1 MLEFLPET
9 LERYVAASTTP
20 PDALL
25 EELAEETRRCTEMPQ
40 MMVGPVEGALLRVLV
55 RLTGARR
62 VLEVGTF
69 TGYSALC
76 MAMALPED
84 GEIVTCDI
92 DPEAT
97 AIARRFWARSPAGS
111 RIRLCLG
118 PALETIASIE
128 GPIDMA
134 FIDADKPAYIDYW
147 EAIVPRLRIG
157 GLVVADN
164 VLWDGRVADDPSTH
178 DEDTAALAAFNEHV
192 RRDPRVEHV
201 MLAVRDGI
209 TLAVRVP
216 DGPGA
221 GA

>member
-1 MLEFLPET
+1 MLQFLPEI
-9 LERYVAASTTP
+9 LERYVAEHTTA

-25 EELAEETRRCTEMPQ
+25 DELATETRRSTEMPQ
-40 MMVGPVEGALLRVLV
+40 MMVGPVEGALLRLLV
-55 RLTGARR
+55 RITGARR

-76 MAMALPED
+76 MAMALPEG

-97 AIARRFWARSPAGS
+97 AIARRFWERSGVGS
-111 RIRLCLG
+111 RIRLRLG
-118 PALETIASIE
+118 PAIDTIRSLE

-134 FIDADKPAYIDYW
+134 FIDADKPGYIDYW
-147 EAIVPRLRIG
+147 EAILPRLRRG

-164 VLWDGRVADDPSTH
+164 VLWDGRVADDASTH

-192 RRDPRVEHV
+192 RDDARVEHV

-209 TLAVRVP
+209 TLAVKVA
-216 DGPGA
+216 DE
-221 GA
+221 